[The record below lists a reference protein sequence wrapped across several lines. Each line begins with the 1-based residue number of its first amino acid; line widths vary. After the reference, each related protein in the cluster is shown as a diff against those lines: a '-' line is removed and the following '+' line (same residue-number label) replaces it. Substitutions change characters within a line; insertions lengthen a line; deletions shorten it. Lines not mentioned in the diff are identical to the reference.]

1 MRQAESNR
9 VYLWAGEGL
18 RVVGRI
24 MWDVMVYG
32 CLPCAF
38 EIGIYGEEQLG
49 IGQCVGGLDMGRGNL
64 AAAYKG

>member
-1 MRQAESNR
+1 
-9 VYLWAGEGL
+9 
-18 RVVGRI
+18 